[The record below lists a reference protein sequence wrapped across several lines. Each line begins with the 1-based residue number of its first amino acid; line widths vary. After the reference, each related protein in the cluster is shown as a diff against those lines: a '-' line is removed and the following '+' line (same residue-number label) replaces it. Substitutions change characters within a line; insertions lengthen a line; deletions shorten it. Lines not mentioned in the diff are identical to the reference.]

1 MNPSNTEEAVP
12 GIGRLA
18 RVFASLFPSWVSF
31 TASQALIGWLVFAAT
46 SSAALVGVAFALR
59 YIPLAVTGVPMGA
72 LSDRFGR
79 LRLLVA
85 SNAIQAVI
93 SFALAAAALTKTPPV
108 TVLFLASAGYGVAD
122 SARLVSGVNLTY
134 DLSGRLGAMRA
145 MATANVVSG
154 IGMALGGVIAGVIL
168 ARAGASVTATV
179 VGVAFSAGAVTLVG
193 LPALPGPTARGRSS
207 LLSLVRAGLGLVH
220 SVPVIGLLIAI
231 ALVVEVFAF
240 SGMALDPVFAGAVF
254 AVGPL
259 GLGAILTARA
269 VGRISGAGVVALV
282 GPRTEIG
289 RWLAAAVA
297 LFGAGLVGFALSPA
311 FDAALALVWVAGVAG
326 VIVDVLEQTA
336 LQAGVS
342 AASRGRATGLWVL
355 TVGVGPLGVLEVGVV
370 AQLLG
375 ARLAQASNGLLV
387 AIFGLLLLGKLGRR
401 VRSIATA
408 SPPPTLE

>member
-1 MNPSNTEEAVP
+1 
-12 GIGRLA
+12 
-18 RVFASLFPSWVSF
+18 
-31 TASQALIGWLVFAAT
+31 
-46 SSAALVGVAFALR
+46 
-59 YIPLAVTGVPMGA
+59 
-72 LSDRFGR
+72 
-79 LRLLVA
+79 
-85 SNAIQAVI
+85 
-93 SFALAAAALTKTPPV
+93 
-108 TVLFLASAGYGVAD
+108 
-122 SARLVSGVNLTY
+122 
-134 DLSGRLGAMRA
+134 
-145 MATANVVSG
+145 
-154 IGMALGGVIAGVIL
+154 
-168 ARAGASVTATV
+168 
-179 VGVAFSAGAVTLVG
+179 
-193 LPALPGPTARGRSS
+193 
-207 LLSLVRAGLGLVH
+207 
-220 SVPVIGLLIAI
+220 VIGLLIAI

-269 VGRISGAGVVALV
+269 VGRISGAGVLALV
-282 GPRTEIG
+282 GPRAEIG

-297 LFGAGLVGFALSPA
+297 LFGAGLVGFALAPA

-326 VIVDVLEQTA
+326 VVVDVLEQTA

-408 SPPPTLE
+408 SPPQL